1 MTNQKNQNLH
11 IFAFGLQNFWGYIKP
26 EMRTLSPSYISSYR
40 LYFYSQ
46 LSVTWMPLRPAPL
59 VHLEI

>member
-11 IFAFGLQNFWGYIKP
+11 FAFGLQNFGGYIKP
-26 EMRTLSPSYISSYR
+26 EMRALSPSYISSYR

-46 LSVTWMPLRPAPL
+46 LSVRWMPLRPATH
-59 VHLEI
+59 VHLEV